1 MSYNDMELDLSKA
14 RLNQARECL
23 RAARALLKIEDYRGA
38 ANRSYY
44 SVFHAM
50 RAVLALDGIDR
61 KHHSGIITEFRR
73 LYIKT
78 NVFDAILS
86 DIIHAQSEYRTSSD
100 YDDFFVISKAEV
112 AEQIENAELF
122 LSAITNY
129 LQGIYCSTH

>member
-1 MSYNDMELDLSKA
+1 MVFPVYS
-14 RLNQARECL
+14 L
-23 RAARALLKIEDYRGA
+23 R
-38 ANRSYY
+38 
-44 SVFHAM
+44 
-50 RAVLALDGIDR
+50 VLFCKQVSRIQV
-61 KHHSGIITEFRR
+61 
-73 LYIKT
+73 YIKT

>member
-23 RAARALLKIEDYRGA
+23 RAARALLEIEDYRGA

-50 RAVLALDGIDR
+50 RAVLTLDGIDR

-73 LYIKT
+73 LYIKQMCLT
-78 NVFDAILS
+78 RFFLISFMLS
-86 DIIHAQSEYRTSSD
+86 QNIAHPATMM
-100 YDDFFVISKAEV
+100 IS
-112 AEQIENAELF
+112 L
-122 LSAITNY
+122 
-129 LQGIYCSTH
+129 